1 MVLRD
6 LFIVFTWFFYPD
18 PAFFQLIDDID
29 SSGEPLGDLGD
40 PTDMIPWWFGV
51 FRWLGI
57 FAGIPSRNQTL
68 QGARIQTTRT
78 QTSQISGVCCI
89 DNSSK
94 QTLLEKWCTSKSKP
108 LTFRKC

>member
-6 LFIVFTWFFYPD
+6 SFLVFTGFFYPD

-29 SSGEPLGDLGD
+29 SSGEPLGDLGA
-40 PTDMIPWWFGV
+40 TDMIPWWFGG

-68 QGARIQTTRT
+68 
-78 QTSQISGVCCI
+78 
-89 DNSSK
+89 
-94 QTLLEKWCTSKSKP
+94 
-108 LTFRKC
+108 